1 MELVYVPNPTAQ
13 ALIILL
19 KEAGLEYHPVLPQ
32 NESAGP
38 GLTYPLLVD
47 DSPVEGS
54 GPIEIYHPGAAM
66 AYLAQ
71 KAGHAESYDA
81 VQWVMWQTARQAFPP
96 HQVSHGGADQPSES
110 SARAN
115 RLFNM
120 LDSRLSGR
128 SYIAG
133 DSYSIADM
141 MCYPWA
147 RSWLGD
153 ATSVEGYSDLNQWL
167 ARLGDRG
174 AVQDG
179 MEAGRRSAGQSRS
192 LDAALWRAIQYSSL
206 PGDPVTKYP

>member
-1 MELVYVPNPTAQ
+1 MELVYLPNPTAQ

-19 KEAGLEYHPVLPQ
+19 KEAGLEYHPVSPQ

-38 GLTYPLLVD
+38 SLAYPLLVD
-47 DSPVEGS
+47 DGPVEGS

-81 VQWVMWQTARQAFPP
+81 VRWVMWQTARQAFPR
-96 HQVSHGGADQPSES
+96 HKISHSSEDHSSES
-110 SARAN
+110 SVRAN

-120 LDSRLSGR
+120 LNFRLSGR

-153 ATSVEGYSDLNQWL
+153 ATRVEGCSDLNRWL
-167 ARLGDRG
+167 ARLEDRG
-174 AVQDG
+174 AVRDG
-179 MEAGRRSAGQSRS
+179 MEAGRRSASQSRS
-192 LDAALWRAIQYSSL
+192 LDEALWRAMQYSSL
-206 PGDPVTKYP
+206 PGDPTTNYP